1 MGILLIDLH
10 QIFFANLMIPK
21 KGVDLELDEN
31 FFRHL
36 VLNSIRYNR
45 MKFKEYEEVVI
56 ATDSRSWRKD
66 VFPYYKANRKL
77 AKDNSGLDWKAIHES
92 LNKIREEI
100 KEHFSYKVIHVDG
113 AEADDIIA
121 WVCREEKTSDK
132 KILILSG
139 DKDFIQLQTQKGVK
153 QYDPIR
159 KKFLTDPAPEKFLY
173 EHILRGD
180 SGDGIPNVLSD
191 DDTFVEASKRQI
203 PLTQKKIRELS
214 LVDIQALPNYNRNRE
229 LIDLN
234 YTPIDITAK
243 IYAEYTNQ
251 EGKKSHN
258 LFNYFF
264 KNHLKNLMEDIG
276 DFT

>member
-21 KGVDLELDEN
+21 PGVNLDEN

-45 MKFKEYEEVVI
+45 IKFKEYEETVI
-56 ATDSRSWRKD
+56 ATDSWSWRRN

-77 AKDNSGLDWKAIHES
+77 AKDNSGHDWKAIHES

-100 KEHFSYKVIHVDG
+100 KTHFPYKVIHVDG
-113 AEADDIIA
+113 AEADDIIS
-121 WVCREEKTSDK
+121 WVCREKKDQ

-139 DKDFIQLQTQKGVK
+139 DK
-153 QYDPIR
+153 
-159 KKFLTDPAPEKFLY
+159 
-173 EHILRGD
+173 
-180 SGDGIPNVLSD
+180 GDGIPNVLSD
-191 DDTFVEASKRQI
+191 DNTFVESSKRQI

-229 LIDLN
+229 LIDLTF
-234 YTPIDITAK
+234 TPIDITEK
-243 IYAEYTNQ
+243 IYCEYSNQ
-251 EGKKSHN
+251 EGKKSNN